1 MYHFLV
7 DFRSTG
13 VAEILDV
20 HKYLMKKHDIE
31 KFWVCL
37 QIFYFIIKRLPLT
50 LASE

>member
-1 MYHFLV
+1 MKQKEQNRYVYHFLV

-31 KFWVCL
+31 KFL
-37 QIFYFIIKRLPLT
+37 GLLTNFLFYY
-50 LASE
+50 